1 VLVEQENN
9 AGEPFHGLPGRRR
22 GPPLRLFKACM
33 KLGLFETP
41 GKEWDEFA
49 SRHTDLIFY
58 QSIWSRVLKEG
69 LEGQPLYFYLKDGGE
84 IVAGLPGV
92 LLSFKIF
99 KILYASIPYGHFIGE
114 KSYYSAFLQLLEKEF
129 REKGID
135 QVRLTESPFSDSY
148 SPESFK
154 LISAKC
160 TLLDLRGYE
169 KEKIWEG
176 YKKNIRR
183 DVRKA
188 QRSGITIR
196 GGDSREDIRI
206 FYRLY
211 LTSMERNRAIAK
223 YPFRWFEA
231 VYEEMVE
238 KELGAFLFAEL
249 ERDAIAGAVF
259 IKSTTSTHYFH
270 NGSKYEFLKFCPN
283 ELLIHSALEEA
294 VERGNLFFD
303 FMGSDPNDASL
314 LRFKEKWGSQSK
326 DVFTYVKNY
335 HPLRCRIWEW
345 GKKMGNSS
353 VGSSLIKLVRKG

>member
-1 VLVEQENN
+1 MELKV
-9 AGEPFHGLPGRRR
+9 
-22 GPPLRLFKACM
+22 
-33 KLGLFETP
+33 FESP

-49 SRHTDLIFY
+49 TRHTDLIFY
-58 QSIWSRVLKEG
+58 QSVWSQVLKEG
-69 LEGQPLYFYLKDGGE
+69 LGGQPLYFYLKDGGE

-99 KILYASIPYGHFIGE
+99 KILYASIPYGHLIGE

-129 REKGID
+129 RRKGID

-148 SPESFK
+148 SLESFK
-154 LISAKC
+154 PISTKC
-160 TLLDLRGYE
+160 TLLDLRGYD

-196 GGDSREDIRI
+196 GVDSKEDIRI

-211 LTSMERNRAIAK
+211 LSSMERNRAMAK
-223 YPFRWFEA
+223 YPLRWFEA

-238 KELGAFLFAEL
+238 KGLGAFVFAEL
-249 ERDAIAGAVF
+249 EHEVIAGSVF
-259 IKSTTSTHYFH
+259 IKSPTSIHYFH

-294 VERGNLFFD
+294 IEKGNPFFD

-314 LRFKEKWGSQSK
+314 VRFKEKWGGQSM
-326 DVFTYVKNY
+326 DLNTYVKDY
-335 HPLRCRIWEW
+335 HPFRCRIWEW
-345 GKKMGNSS
+345 GRRWA
-353 VGSSLIKLVRKG
+353 GSRLGSDLLRTLRD

>member
-1 VLVEQENN
+1 MELKV
-9 AGEPFHGLPGRRR
+9 
-22 GPPLRLFKACM
+22 
-33 KLGLFETP
+33 FESP

-58 QSIWSRVLKEG
+58 QSVWSRVLKEG
-69 LEGQPLYFYLKDGGE
+69 LGGQPLYFYLKDGGE

-99 KILYASIPYGHFIGE
+99 KVLYASIPYGHLIGE
-114 KSYYSAFLQLLEKEF
+114 KFHYSAFLQLLEKEF
-129 REKGID
+129 RRKGID

-148 SPESFK
+148 SPEYFK
-154 LISAKC
+154 PISAKC
-160 TLLDLRGYE
+160 TLLDLRGHD

-196 GGDSREDIRI
+196 VEDSKEDIRI
-206 FYRLY
+206 FYKLY
-211 LTSMERNRAIAK
+211 LTSMERNRAMAK
-223 YPFRWFEA
+223 YPLRWFKA

-238 KELGAFLFAEL
+238 KGLGAFLFAEL
-249 ERDAIAGAVF
+249 NGTPIVGVVLIF
-259 IKSTTSTHYFH
+259 SSSSTHYFH

-294 VERGNLFFD
+294 IEKGHRFFD
-303 FMGSDPNDASL
+303 FMGSDPNDAPL
-314 LRFKEKWGSQSK
+314 LRFKEKWGGQSM
-326 DVFTYVKNY
+326 DVNTYVKDY
-335 HPLRCRIWEW
+335 HPFRSKMWELGKRWAGSKWGSALLRTFRE
-345 GKKMGNSS
+345 
-353 VGSSLIKLVRKG
+353 